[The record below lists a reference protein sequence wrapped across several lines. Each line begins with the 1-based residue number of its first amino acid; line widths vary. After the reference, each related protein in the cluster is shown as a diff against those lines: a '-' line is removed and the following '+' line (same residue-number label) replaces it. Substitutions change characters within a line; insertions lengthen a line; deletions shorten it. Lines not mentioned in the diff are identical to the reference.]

1 MCLLAGHTAVA
12 SLGKGVAPQVA
23 WVAKGVKVVTV
34 GAMGMGCGVVE
45 VVKAVVGRGVAS
57 EVADDLVPC
66 WFERMAG
73 MRAAVGVA
81 LAVVALAVA
90 WAGMVVVM
98 RAAERA
104 AEWAAAARA
113 AGRAAKTV
121 VEGMEAEVVMEK
133 EVVVMGARGGVGVAT
148 MVASL
153 GVHACSSVRNQTQAS
168 LGKCLRP
175 VCR

>member
-1 MCLLAGHTAVA
+1 M
-12 SLGKGVAPQVA
+12 
-23 WVAKGVKVVTV
+23 
-34 GAMGMGCGVVE
+34 
-45 VVKAVVGRGVAS
+45 
-57 EVADDLVPC
+57 
-66 WFERMAG
+66 
-73 MRAAVGVA
+73 
-81 LAVVALAVA
+81 AVVASAVA

-104 AEWAAAARA
+104 AE
-113 AGRAAKTV
+113 TV
-121 VEGMEAEVVMEK
+121 VEGMEAEEVMEK
-133 EVVVMGARGGVGVAT
+133 EVVVMGARGWVGVAT